1 MSSSFERGL
10 ALRAAAGDQE
20 AFAAIVRAHQ
30 RAVFNVAYRLLGNV
44 RDAEDATQDTFLRA
58 WQFFDKFDADRPLAP
73 WLKQIT
79 VNICLNRL
87 QADRPASS
95 LDDGLLPPKDPH
107 PGPEA
112 QTVNRLRDE
121 RIRRAILSLPPRYRA
136 VIELRHFQEL
146 RYEDIAQALNRPL
159 SDVKSDLFRARKLL
173 AARLKDVEV

>member
-1 MSSSFERGL
+1 MSSTHERGL
-10 ALRAAAGDQE
+10 ALRAAAGDRE
-20 AFAAIVRAHQ
+20 AFAEIVRAHQ

-44 RDAEDATQDTFLRA
+44 QDAEDAAQDAFLRA
-58 WQFFDKFDADRPLAP
+58 WQFFDKFDPDRPLAP
-73 WLKQIT
+73 WLKQVT
-79 VNICLNRL
+79 VNICLNRI
-87 QADRPASS
+87 QADKPASS
-95 LDDGLLPPKDPH
+95 LDEGLPPPKDPH

-146 RYEDIAQALNRPL
+146 RYEEIARALNRPL

-173 AARLKDVEV
+173 AERLKDVEG